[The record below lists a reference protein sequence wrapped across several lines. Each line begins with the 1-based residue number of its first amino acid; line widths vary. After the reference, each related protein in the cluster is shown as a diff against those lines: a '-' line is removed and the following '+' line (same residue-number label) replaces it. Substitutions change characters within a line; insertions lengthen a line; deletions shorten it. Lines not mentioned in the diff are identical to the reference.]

1 MHARILNT
9 AKTSGRVDDNTE
21 VFRRRY
27 AAHRKDTPEITQCF
41 GDKIVDVRYQPYMP
55 SPMTHHRQSRL

>member
-1 MHARILNT
+1 MHARILNR

-27 AAHRKDTPEITQCF
+27 AAHRKEIPEITQCF
-41 GDKIVDVRYQPYMP
+41 GDKIVDVRYQP
-55 SPMTHHRQSRL
+55 